1 MLGIAMLGGGLE
13 YYEFIVFGVMVP
25 TLSRVFF
32 PSDAEPWLS
41 TLQTLAIFAAGYI
54 ARPIGGI
61 FLSAMGDRLGRKR
74 MFIVTVALMATPTML
89 IGVLPT
95 YAQVGILSPLLLLAC
110 RLCQGLA
117 MGAEIPTA
125 LTFVAEHVPERRAG
139 LAIGLMGTGLGIG
152 TLVGLATLAAIGRGF
167 SGEQMLAYAW
177 RIPFVLGGL
186 FGLLSSGL
194 RKFAAET
201 PVFTEMAARKSLN
214 RSMPIRELLTTAR
227 PELLIA
233 LLASLASN
241 SIVQTV
247 ALFPATFLQTGL
259 HIPPTIAHSAQT
271 GLIVASLVST
281 ALGGWLMDR
290 IGWTV
295 CITFTAMA
303 LFAALVNA
311 YASPTPQNIGFN
323 LTLLGLPC
331 AITIM
336 LNNHLVRVFSAQVR
350 ITGISVAHN
359 VATAIAGGTL
369 PILMG
374 FLTHFE
380 PRAMIFVPAA
390 FGLMAI
396 AITPAAIKYRKP
408 LAFHAA
414 RSSSTS

>member
-1 MLGIAMLGGGLE
+1 
-13 YYEFIVFGVMVP
+13 
-25 TLSRVFF
+25 
-32 PSDAEPWLS
+32 
-41 TLQTLAIFAAGYI
+41 
-54 ARPIGGI
+54 
-61 FLSAMGDRLGRKR
+61 
-74 MFIVTVALMATPTML
+74 
-89 IGVLPT
+89 
-95 YAQVGILSPLLLLAC
+95 
-110 RLCQGLA
+110 
-117 MGAEIPTA
+117 
-125 LTFVAEHVPERRAG
+125 
-139 LAIGLMGTGLGIG
+139 
-152 TLVGLATLAAIGRGF
+152 
-167 SGEQMLAYAW
+167 
-177 RIPFVLGGL
+177 
-186 FGLLSSGL
+186 
-194 RKFAAET
+194 
-201 PVFTEMAARKSLN
+201 
-214 RSMPIRELLTTAR
+214 
-227 PELLIA
+227 
-233 LLASLASN
+233 
-241 SIVQTV
+241 
-247 ALFPATFLQTGL
+247 
-259 HIPPTIAHSAQT
+259 
-271 GLIVASLVST
+271 
-281 ALGGWLMDR
+281 
-290 IGWTV
+290 
-295 CITFTAMA
+295 MA